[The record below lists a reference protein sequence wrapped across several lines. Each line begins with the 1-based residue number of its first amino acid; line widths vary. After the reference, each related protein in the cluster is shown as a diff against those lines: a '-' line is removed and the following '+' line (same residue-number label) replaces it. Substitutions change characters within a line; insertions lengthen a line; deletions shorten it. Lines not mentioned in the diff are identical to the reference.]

1 MLKNSKYPVGGFT
14 LIELLVVVLIIG
26 ILAAI
31 ALPQY
36 QKAVDKAR
44 VSELLTLV
52 KHIKQ
57 EQEIYYMTN
66 GEYATNCEELDLE
79 ISGDYE
85 LNEDKYLINSRKNF
99 SLDCN
104 RGARFD
110 TTWHRVA
117 AMWNPAES
125 GSFSFEYAFSG
136 GTHYPDRL
144 WCYSSSNQRLI
155 NICTNMCGAS
165 ECFLN

>member
-1 MLKNSKYPVGGFT
+1 MKVKNYKKGFT
-14 LIELLVVVLIIG
+14 LLELLVVVLIIG

-44 VSELLTLV
+44 ASELLTLV

-85 LNEDKYLINSRKNF
+85 LDEDKYLVNSRKNF
-99 SLDCN
+99 YLDCN
-104 RGARFD
+104 RGARFNN
-110 TTWHRVA
+110 TWHRA
-117 AMWNPAES
+117 SAMWKPKNGETL
-125 GSFSFEYAFSG
+125 SFEYSFSG

-144 WCYSSSNQRLI
+144 VCYAVSNQRLI
-155 NICTNMCGAS
+155 NICTNMCGS
-165 ECFLN
+165 SDCFLN